1 MNKPH
6 GNAKLNSSAVEE
18 IRRLKGLRSSREVA
32 RAFFIGRST
41 VLDIWA
47 GRTWKTVHAS

>member
-1 MNKPH
+1 MKRTH
-6 GNAKLNSSAVEE
+6 GNARLSSSAVEE

-47 GRTWKTVHAS
+47 GRTWKTARAS